1 MTIKKPMFPKPRL
14 IRESFLPEKTIEEK
28 ASNYRIKKLYENSHF
43 PYVIEKKGLFG
54 WREVHTDGYKYF
66 ESLQAAS
73 MALFEYLEPVKK
85 DEYYEPD
92 FSLLHKELT
101 IHDDKNNSFTTQP

>member
-14 IRESFLPEKTIEEK
+14 IREGFLPEKTIEEK
-28 ASNYRIKKLYENSHF
+28 ASNYRIKKLYENSQF
-43 PYVIEKKGLFG
+43 PYVIERKGLFG
-54 WREVHTDGYKYF
+54 WREVHVMDGYKYF

-85 DEYYEPD
+85 AEYYEPD
-92 FSLLHKELT
+92 FSLIYNDLT
-101 IHDDKNNSFTTQP
+101 THDDK